1 MHALL
6 YRSAARPGLLADD
19 LNAIIETA
27 EENNREADVT
37 GLLLHGQFEALPTL
51 AGQFVQWIEGDEG
64 DVEGLFAQIQADRR
78 HSDIEVLARGP
89 IAHLARR
96 VTLTRRLVGGRLFP
110 SWTMGLIRLA
120 ELPATLEGFLGF
132 ANGWDERQVRT
143 AA

>member
-27 EENNREADVT
+27 EENNRAAGVT
-37 GLLLHGQFEALPTL
+37 GLLLHGKFEALPAL
-51 AGQFVQWIEGDEG
+51 AGQFVQWIEGDK
-64 DVEGLFAQIQADRR
+64 DAVEGLFAQIQTDPR

-89 IAHLARR
+89 ISTLARHG
-96 VTLTRRLVGGRLFP
+96 TLTRRLVGGRLFP
-110 SWTMGLIRLA
+110 SWTMGLVRLA